1 MNCKNCGTPLM
12 GMEHACPVC
21 GAPLPTNT
29 PQTQQPAMPG
39 GVPMPEQLA
48 SQPPQMMPGGAPPA
62 GLPTEEPAPA
72 PEPKK
77 GNNMFAILLLLVAFA
92 AIGVGVFLALTD
104 DEEKAPKEDNTQVEE
119 ETTTD
124 DTSTTSNAMNY
135 AGYSF
140 TIPDGYSAALEGEHG
155 LVIRGTEAIYSILV
169 DYTKGY
175 DYYKQEFQKQTTAP
189 TEVVTA
195 SDKEYVL
202 CTLTDGEQHASEY
215 MTQASETSTFAGLI
229 VRSDY
234 TAATA
239 NDLNVINQ
247 VLTSALKQ
255 TDVTPGSEEDAGK
268 EQIVNYIPRFKAAD
282 FAF

>member
-29 PQTQQPAMPG
+29 PQPNQQPAMP

-62 GLPTEEPAPA
+62 GLPQEVEPA

-77 GNNMFAILLLLVAFA
+77 GNNIFAILLLLVAFA
-92 AIGVGVFLALTD
+92 AIGVGVFLAFT
-104 DEEKAPKEDNTQVEE
+104 DEEEPAKSNNTPTEE
-119 ETTTD
+119 EQ
-124 DTSTTSNAMNY
+124 SEPAPAENVAVNY

-140 TIPDGYSAALEGEHG
+140 TIPDGFSASVQGEHG
-155 LVIRGTEAIYSILV
+155 LVVRGSEIIYSILI

-175 DYYKQEFQKQTTAP
+175 DYYKQEFQKQTKEP
-189 TEVVTA
+189 TDVVKVQ
-195 SDKEYVL
+195 DKEYVL
-202 CTLTDGEQHASEY
+202 CNLTDGEEHASEY
-215 MTQASETSTFAGLI
+215 MTQATDTSTFAG
-229 VRSDY
+229 VVVKPDH
-234 TAATA
+234 TKATEE
-239 NDLNVINQ
+239 DMGTINQ
-247 VLTSALKQ
+247 ILTTAVKQ
-255 TDVTPGSEEDAGK
+255 TDVAPGSEEDAGK
-268 EQIVNYIPRFKAAD
+268 EQIVNYMSRFKVAD